1 MLIIAFSRFAIT
13 TNMFANT
20 NLDFAELIGWDD
32 KVACNVCEG
41 LSKAKVSTTSN
52 LSKKTMESR
61 IIQNRRS
68 MSSPKK
74 QNTYDIIFTHR
85 FYDNLDL
92 LLKYN
97 STNYLNQVRI
107 LLRSNSVSTAQ
118 KKKIA
123 EFVQR
128 III

>member
-20 NLDFAELIGWDD
+20 NLDFAELIQWDD

-74 QNTYDIIFTHR
+74 QFTYDIIFTHR

-118 KKKIA
+118 KKKII

>member
-20 NLDFAELIGWDD
+20 NLDFAELIQWDD

-118 KKKIA
+118 KKKII